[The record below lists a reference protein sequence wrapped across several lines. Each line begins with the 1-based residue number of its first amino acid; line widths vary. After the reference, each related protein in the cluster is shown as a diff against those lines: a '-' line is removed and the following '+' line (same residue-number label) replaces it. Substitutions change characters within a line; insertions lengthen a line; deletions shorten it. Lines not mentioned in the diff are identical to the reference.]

1 MRLVV
6 TKNIFLSPLTLL
18 FLLLVNMSV
27 AAAVTPIPNNAT
39 FTAAIAACLAEAPVD
54 GKCTNYGTVTTSYGE
69 MPDWDTSLVTDM
81 SSAFDNQLNDKPNFN
96 ADISAWN
103 TSNVTD
109 MNGMFF
115 YARAFNQDIGG
126 WDTGNVTNMLSMLRF
141 TDNFN
146 QDIGAWDTSNVTRM
160 DWMFRGALVFN
171 QDISGWDT
179 SKVTT
184 FGRMFRDARA
194 FNQNIAVWDISS
206 IGVGSFTDMFSG
218 ATAMQTA
225 YSGSMGFASTPTSLF
240 FDPTVTITA
249 AEVID
254 GGTSTDSTISL
265 TFTTSEATSNFVAGD
280 ITVTNGSISN
290 FLAVSSTVYTAT
302 LTPTANGA
310 TTIDVAA
317 GTFTGANNNDN
328 AAASQFNWT
337 FDGPPTMSISAAEVS
352 DGDSS
357 GDSSLSMTFTS
368 SEVTADFAAGDITV
382 TNGSI
387 SNFVAVSSTVYTA
400 TFTPTTMGA
409 TTIDVAA
416 GTFTDTAGNNN
427 TAAAQFNWTY
437 SLDPTLKADVV
448 AGLLSKELMAYQ
460 FYKGSIDSVNNRLA
474 WLASR
479 RGNSKTSKQGIA
491 FKFTDPVLNQM
502 LNSSSKRLRDYDE
515 ADIAAFAS
523 TLGGHSELYQD
534 TLKAEAVSLGIAEL
548 KAKTGGANLNPE
560 LESMN
565 NGWSIWSDGE
575 ISFGKNG
582 ASTMASSREFNRTLI
597 TVGFDKGHNR
607 NSLLGFA
614 LSISQEDADIGSD
627 GSNIQSDNIGATLYT
642 SLTLENYS
650 QIEASIGQADLT
662 FDTKRIDGSEVL
674 TGERKG
680 SVYYGSIGL
689 RPSEISH
696 DGGLTFRTHA
706 RLNLGQ
712 IILDQ
717 YSEGG
722 GSMALNYLEQRID
735 YEELDTSFE
744 TSMEKSWG
752 AITLRPRA
760 MVNYT
765 HFLNKSSTASMHY
778 VSSSQVY
785 SLTVPTEMESGW
797 GVSTAIDAFNG
808 GNLSSSLA
816 LSRSQ
821 LNSENYTNS
830 ITFGLRYSF

>member
-1 MRLVV
+1 MRPVELKNMARPLFVFFWVLLSMSNAAAVTLNFNDIDGGEGSATLVPADVWNNGSKTISGLGGVKGLSATVTSTSTPFELSDRVYGDAFAQTPSGDFIIRSENDGTGLSGNVTFSFNFPISGSIEKLTAFGDTATPETAVITVGGAGAVV
-6 TKNIFLSPLTLL
+6 TDRSGKSSTAGSSLTYSSANADGSFEITSLLSYSNVSSITFTYSCVNTQQCGSFFEDWVIDELLLTSSTPADDANAIALDANIVLNFSEAVDAEFGNITIRKTADDSVVETIGVTSAQVSGSGSNTITVNPSSTLSPLTGYYL
-18 FLLLVNMSV
+18 FIDDTAFDNGNGQSYLG
-27 AAAVTPIPNNAT
+27 IPNKATLNFITRPDNTPPTIVISALEVSDGDSSDDASLSMT
-39 FTAAIAACLAEAPVD
+39 FTANE
-54 GKCTNYGTVTTSYGE
+54 
-69 MPDWDTSLVTDM
+69 
-81 SSAFDNQLNDKPNFN
+81 
-96 ADISAWN
+96 
-103 TSNVTD
+103 
-109 MNGMFF
+109 
-115 YARAFNQDIGG
+115 
-126 WDTGNVTNMLSMLRF
+126 
-141 TDNFN
+141 
-146 QDIGAWDTSNVTRM
+146 
-160 DWMFRGALVFN
+160 
-171 QDISGWDT
+171 
-179 SKVTT
+179 
-184 FGRMFRDARA
+184 
-194 FNQNIAVWDISS
+194 
-206 IGVGSFTDMFSG
+206 
-218 ATAMQTA
+218 ATAD
-225 YSGSMGFASTPTSLF
+225 F
-240 FDPTVTITA
+240 TV
-249 AEVID
+249 
-254 GGTSTDSTISL
+254 
-265 TFTTSEATSNFVAGD
+265 GD
-280 ITVTNGSISN
+280 ITVTNG
-290 FLAVSSTVYTAT
+290 A
-302 LTPTANGA
+302 
-310 TTIDVAA
+310 
-317 GTFTGANNNDN
+317 
-328 AAASQFNWT
+328 
-337 FDGPPTMSISAAEVS
+337 
-352 DGDSS
+352 
-357 GDSSLSMTFTS
+357 
-368 SEVTADFAAGDITV
+368 
-382 TNGSI
+382 I

-448 AGLLSKELMAYQ
+448 AGLLSKELIAYQ
-460 FYKGSIDSVNNRLA
+460 FYKGSLDSVNNRLA

-534 TLKAEAVSLGIAEL
+534 ALKAEAISLGIAEL
-548 KAKTGGANLNPE
+548 KAKTGVANLNPE

-582 ASTMASSREFNRTLI
+582 ASTMASSRKFNRTLI
-597 TVGFDKGHNR
+597 TVGFDKSHNR

-614 LSISQEDADIGSD
+614 LSIGQEDADIGSD
-627 GSNIQSDNIGATLYT
+627 GSSIQSDNIGATLYT

-650 QIEASIGQADLT
+650 QIEASVGQTDLT
-662 FDTKRIDGSEVL
+662 FDTKRIDGNEVL

-689 RPSEISH
+689 RPPEISH
-696 DGGLTFRTHA
+696 DSGLAFSTHA

-722 GSMALNYLEQRID
+722 GSMALTYLEQRID
-735 YEELDTSFE
+735 YEELDTSVE
-744 TSMEKSWG
+744 ISKEKSWG

-760 MVNYT
+760 MVHYK
-765 HFLNKSSTASMHY
+765 HFLNKSSTAAMHY

-785 SLTVPTEMESGW
+785 GLTVPTEMESGW
-797 GVSTAIDAFNG
+797 GVSTGIDAFND

-821 LNSENYTNS
+821 SNSENYTNS